1 MVRKILAGSRFMIA
15 IPVIGSFIG
24 SLVTLVY
31 GGITTVKVATET
43 FAYPTFD
50 MAGVKHLSVDFIE
63 LIDIYLLGTVLYIIA
78 LGLYELFIDPKL
90 PMPPWLHID
99 SLEHL
104 KEKLLG
110 VIMVLLGV
118 SFLGEVT
125 EWDGDGTILNLGIA
139 IGAVIFAFTLMLAL
153 PLLHQRGDHTDHSE

>member
-1 MVRKILAGSRFMIA
+1 MIRQILAGSRFLIA

-24 SLVTLVY
+24 AMVTLIY
-31 GGITTVKVATET
+31 GGITTVKVAVET
-43 FAYPTFD
+43 FDNPAFD
-50 MAGVKHLSVDFIE
+50 MTGVKHLSVNFIE

-90 PMPPWLHID
+90 PMPAWLHID

-139 IGAVIFAFTLMLAL
+139 IGAVIFAFTLMLTL
-153 PLLHQRGDHTDHSE
+153 PHLHQHSGPDDHPE